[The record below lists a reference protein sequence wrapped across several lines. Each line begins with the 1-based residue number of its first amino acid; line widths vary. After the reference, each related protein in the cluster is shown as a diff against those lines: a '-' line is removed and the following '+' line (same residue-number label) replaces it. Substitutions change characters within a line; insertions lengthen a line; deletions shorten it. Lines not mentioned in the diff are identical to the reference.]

1 MSRALDRLVTVA
13 LGGVA
18 FGLAVEL
25 AVMECFLLP
34 SYAGSVPV
42 PLSILVAMGGNLALP
57 MVAHRVSGSRAV
69 GLAPVAGWLIV
80 VVLAAVPRAEGDLI
94 VTGSVRGL
102 AFLLLG
108 AVAAA
113 YAAARVLA
121 GRPVSGARRP
131 VVVAVVDQ
139 ESEAGVER

>member
-25 AVMECFLLP
+25 AVLECFLLP
-34 SYAGSVPV
+34 SYAGPVPV
-42 PLSILVAMGGNLALP
+42 PLSILVAPLGNLALP
-57 MVAHRVSGSRAV
+57 ALAYRLSGSRAV
-69 GLAPVAGWLIV
+69 GLAPVAGWLFV

-94 VTGSVRGL
+94 VTGSLRGL

-121 GRPVSGARRP
+121 VRPVSGDRRP
-131 VVVAVVDQ
+131 VVVTVVGP
-139 ESEAGVER
+139 EAQSGVER